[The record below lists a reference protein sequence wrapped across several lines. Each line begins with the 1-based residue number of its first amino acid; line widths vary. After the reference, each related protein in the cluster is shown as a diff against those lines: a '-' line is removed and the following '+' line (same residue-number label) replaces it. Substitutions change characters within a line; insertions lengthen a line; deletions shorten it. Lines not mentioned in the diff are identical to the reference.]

1 MRRKLF
7 FKNITLRALAASVA
21 VLFFSVGCGK
31 EAGTPVNNGTKAA
44 GVAALGVKTALAEE
58 RNIVRSVESV
68 GTLLAWEEVTVS
80 SDAAGTVEKINADLG
95 DKVKA
100 GGVLAVLDQ
109 REARLNLEDAEAAH
123 QTGIKTLEKEKA
135 RLEDSKTT
143 FKRNSELKKQG
154 MVSESQFD
162 AARTQYDVALAQMK
176 EAGAR
181 ARQSAARLNFSRKRL
196 ADTIIK
202 APISGEVSKRFVSAG
217 EAVRERMGLFTI
229 VSTGRLKFS
238 GAVPEVFVPDLEI
251 GAEVAV
257 SIEAFKDRVFKGR
270 LTRLSPVVSP
280 ETRTLEIEAVIP
292 NADGALKPGFFA
304 KGAVS
309 AKKSSAAVFVP
320 EAAVYSFAGVTKV
333 FVVSG
338 GKASERRVST
348 ASSSGDMVEVIGD
361 IKAGDNVALN
371 KLGAL
376 FDGAPVVVEAP
387 VKVK

>member
-1 MRRKLF
+1 MRRICF
-7 FKNITLRALAASVA
+7 FKNIPYHVLAASVFCLSLA
-21 VLFFSVGCGK
+21 AGCSK
-31 EAGTPVNNGTKAA
+31 DAPLPVNNNGKAA
-44 GVAALGVKTALAEE
+44 GAQALGVKTAVAEE

-80 SDAAGTVEKINADLG
+80 SDAAGTVEKINVDLG

-109 REARLNLEDAEAAH
+109 REAKLNLEDAEAAH

-162 AARTQYDVALAQMK
+162 AAKTQYDVALAQMK

-181 ARQSAARLNFSRKRL
+181 ARQSAVRLDFLRKRL
-196 ADTIIK
+196 ADTVIK
-202 APISGEVSKRFVSAG
+202 APISGEISKRFVSAG
-217 EAVRERMGLFTI
+217 EAVKERMGLFTI

-238 GAVPEVFVPDLEI
+238 AAVPEVFVPELEI

-257 SIEAFKDRVFKGR
+257 SIEAFKDRVFKGS

-292 NADGALKPGFFA
+292 NTDGALKPGFFA
-304 KGAVS
+304 KGAVIT
-309 AKKSSAAVFVP
+309 KKNVAAVFVP

-333 FVVSG
+333 FVVAG
-338 GKASERRVST
+338 GKASERHVST
-348 ASSSGDMVEVIGD
+348 AARSGDMVEVIGNV
-361 IKAGDNVALN
+361 KAGDEVALD

-376 FDGAPVVVEAP
+376 FDGAPAVVEGAA
-387 VKVK
+387 KAK